1 MGDLQARSH
10 NLEAR
15 REENL
20 VYEVMPTP
28 PKLTDYL
35 MVLWR
40 RKGMIVG
47 TVLLGML
54 AALAYLWLAEPVY
67 RATAILELHPNE
79 PQILSEVEQVGAGP
93 GREETFLNTQ
103 YALLQSRAVAE
114 RVVDRLSE
122 KEQGRLLDDRSAAEA
137 SRPRLVRAI
146 RQRVSV
152 YAPKDSRL
160 VEVSF
165 DSTEAELAAAVANAV
180 AASYVALQ
188 SERRLA
194 TTKKA
199 RDWLGSQLEKLKRDL
214 QASETKLAAFKK
226 KHGLLDSDSLA
237 ALRGQ
242 ELSGLKETLLEAR
255 SERIHREVTHEQVQ
269 AARRSGD
276 LLTLAPLLDSPSVQE
291 LQMERNRLET
301 RLEQLRTHYGPN
313 APKVISTRAEL
324 TEVRQRLD
332 SEIRAEIAAIEKTYQ
347 QAATRES
354 RLEQRRREVSN
365 DAREQ
370 SDLEFEL
377 AALERD
383 VETNRQLYE
392 ALRERIK
399 ETDLSSTLE
408 TTVADVVDQAAAP
421 QAPYAPQ
428 PRRAFGAAGL
438 LSLALGLVLAFLREG
453 ANRTFQTTRQ
463 LEQELRLPAL
473 GAIPDLHG
481 RARLPNL
488 LRAPARPQEIM
499 TEALG
504 EIRTRLEVGG
514 IDGQRPQVIMVTS
527 ALQGEGKSTLA
538 THLAAVYGDLGRT
551 LLVDADLRR
560 PGLGPL
566 SGPLGLTDLAS
577 GDSELKACIRRDPRY
592 RNLFV
597 LGRGTGQVKPLEF
610 LASEALARTF
620 EMLRRQFQTIIV
632 DTAPVLPVSDALIL
646 GQHSDGAIL
655 AVRAGKTGTEAIDD
669 SIHRLRSSG
678 IGILGVTLAQV
689 DVRHMGTYKGYAYG

>member
-1 MGDLQARSH
+1 MGDLQPRSL

-15 REENL
+15 RRENL

-40 RKGMIVG
+40 RKAMIVG

-114 RVVDRLSE
+114 HVVDRLSE
-122 KEQGRLLDDRSAAEA
+122 KEQSRLLDDRSAAEA

-146 RQRVSV
+146 RQGISV

-180 AASYVALQ
+180 VASYVALQ

-199 RDWLGSQLEKLKRDL
+199 GDWLGGQLEKLKRDL
-214 QASETKLAAFKK
+214 QASEAKLATFKK

-255 SERIHREVTHEQVQ
+255 SERIRREVTHEQVQ

-276 LLTLAPLLDSPSVQE
+276 LLSLAPLLDSSSVQE
-291 LQMERNRLET
+291 LQMERNRLES

-324 TEVRQRLD
+324 TQVRQRLH
-332 SEIRAEIAAIEKTYQ
+332 SEIEAEIAAIEKTYQ
-347 QAATRES
+347 QATTRES
-354 RLEQRRREVSN
+354 RLEQRRQEVSN

-377 AALERD
+377 AALEREA
-383 VETNRQLYE
+383 ETNRQLYE
-392 ALRERIK
+392 AFRERIK

-438 LSLALGLVLAFLREG
+438 LSLALGFVLAFLREG

-514 IDGQRPQVIMVTS
+514 GIDGQRPQVIMVTS

-538 THLAAVYGDLGRT
+538 THLAAVYGDLGPT

-566 SGPLGLTDLAS
+566 SGPLGLTDLV
-577 GDSELKACIRRDPRY
+577 GGTELKACIRRDPRY

-597 LGRGTGQVKPLEF
+597 LGRGAGQVKPLEF

-655 AVRAGKTGTEAIDD
+655 AVRAGKTCAEAIDD

-689 DVRHMGTYKGYAYG
+689 DVRHMGTYRGYAYG